1 MFYSLQQAA
10 DVVGVNKVPSY
21 APSKRVRFPP
31 PATSAIN
38 GSSSQPSFVGFIH
51 RPLPATTKSNA
62 MATRASPN
70 SLKPTSAPPC
80 GAN

>member
-51 RPLPATTKSNA
+51 RPLRTTAKSNA
-62 MATRASPN
+62 MAPRTSAN
-70 SLKPTSAPPC
+70 SLKPT
-80 GAN
+80 GASP